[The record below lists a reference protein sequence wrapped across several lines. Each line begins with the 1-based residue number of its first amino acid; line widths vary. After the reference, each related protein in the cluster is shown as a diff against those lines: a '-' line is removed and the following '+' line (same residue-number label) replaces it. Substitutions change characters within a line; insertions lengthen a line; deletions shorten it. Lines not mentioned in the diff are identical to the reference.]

1 MSPADIKRSTEKS
14 EGRVLMGQHC
24 LIPAMCEGLVAHV
37 TNTEVMFAM
46 GADIH
51 GIGYSGFCGMPSP
64 ENIRQ
69 MSVTLKGRQ
78 NTYFRMASTNR

>member
-1 MSPADIKRSTEKS
+1 M
-14 EGRVLMGQHC
+14 
-24 LIPAMCEGLVAHV
+24 AHV

>member
-1 MSPADIKRSTEKS
+1 
-14 EGRVLMGQHC
+14 MG
-24 LIPAMCEGLVAHV
+24 EVLVAHV

-46 GADIH
+46 GADIQA
-51 GIGYSGFCGMPSP
+51 IGDGGFCGMPSP

-78 NTYFRMASTNR
+78 KTYFRMASTNR

>member
-1 MSPADIKRSTEKS
+1 M
-14 EGRVLMGQHC
+14 
-24 LIPAMCEGLVAHV
+24 AHV

-51 GIGYSGFCGMPSP
+51 GIGDSGFCGMPSP